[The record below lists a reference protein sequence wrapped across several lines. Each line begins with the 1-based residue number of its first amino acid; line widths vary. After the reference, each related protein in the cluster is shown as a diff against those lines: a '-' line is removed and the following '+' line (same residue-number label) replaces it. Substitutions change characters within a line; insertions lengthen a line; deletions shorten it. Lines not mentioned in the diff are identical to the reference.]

1 MDIID
6 NAINELDDLD
16 DDFNSNDYIPAS
28 DIEYEIAAEVF
39 DFLQGIVDRE
49 DSLTEDFTSY
59 NKLEYHFNRHCLGLH
74 PDSKKVSQYTKVY
87 YDFKYLNEYRNYE
100 ESINKKMI
108 NLPLAYQPTL
118 LDTETLFK
126 CFRKL
131 FEGNFS
137 MLLPAGAG
145 FENDLGPVQI
155 GLNSFATKYT
165 SNYRAGNTI
174 NMIILT
180 PKNKTITMYAI
191 DAHYLETKLNNIIE
205 KYNTN
210 KIKLKFNND

>member
-16 DDFNSNDYIPAS
+16 DDFNSNDYMPAS
-28 DIEYEIAAEVF
+28 DIEYEIAAEIF
-39 DFLQGIVDRE
+39 DFLQDIIDRE

-59 NKLEYHFNRHCLGLH
+59 SKLEYHFNRHCLGLN
-74 PDSKKVSQYTKVY
+74 PDGKKVSQYTKVY

-165 SNYRAGNTI
+165 SNYKAGNTI

-205 KYNTN
+205 KYNAN